1 MKWLLAHAVLDKL
14 FKMVQRVRK
23 VSTASKAQQEA
34 IAPNDKVEKETKANI
49 DSINPSI
56 EAPIIVKKPTID
68 VSNSFNPLA
77 ENVTEREYSRAKIDQ
92 STAGE
97 VIEPLNEPQF
107 IDPSILAKEEE
118 SQAKSPP
125 SPLEKPNESFNELET
140 KDQKVAA
147 ESVVDLFLDAY
158 EQLHKFGEKYVQFS
172 DMELAKM
179 AIEQGIDLD
188 IPVPIDENRSIPLRD
203 FVEDFNKQSIEP
215 IEFDPEFNEKVRPA
229 LLRVAMKHGW
239 GITDEQFLIYMFGKD
254 ITVKVGSA
262 ISLRKQM
269 KDTIYLITE
278 SAKRSSPSEQKVREE
293 QASKESRKRNVETEF
308 VEQEEF
314 SNEELEAEEEELI
327 KKPIPTM
334 ADQFEQS
341 YETNSNF
348 GANNPLSQF
357 KGRKPPAPRVRTTE
371 GKVSD

>member
-239 GITDEQFLIYMFGKD
+239 GITDEQF
-254 ITVKVGSA
+254 
-262 ISLRKQM
+262 
-269 KDTIYLITE
+269 
-278 SAKRSSPSEQKVREE
+278 
-293 QASKESRKRNVETEF
+293 
-308 VEQEEF
+308 
-314 SNEELEAEEEELI
+314 
-327 KKPIPTM
+327 
-334 ADQFEQS
+334 
-341 YETNSNF
+341 
-348 GANNPLSQF
+348 
-357 KGRKPPAPRVRTTE
+357 
-371 GKVSD
+371 